1 MGIDLV
7 AAWVLTLS
15 LHAGVLLLA
24 AWLVDR
30 GALRTMPA
38 WRELLWRVALF
49 GALASASA
57 QALLGSPL
65 SPQLPLPVTAQM
77 VSVPS
82 TIERSAA
89 DSVKSNSQPESASA
103 LARVAHPATVTAQ
116 LPVAARTAT
125 ASSGWSRVVVAA
137 WLAGVVLTLLRVAF
151 HWLQLQRALARA
163 RASTDPAIDVYA
175 AALASHARIAT
186 PRVALLPGLA
196 SPIAASGARIVLPL
210 WVADALDHD
219 QMQAMLAHEIAHLA
233 RRDPAWKLATA
244 ICCAWLWFLPTLTA
258 RRRLD
263 ELAELSCDAW
273 AVRHL
278 GNGRALAECL
288 AECAGRC
295 GDFDPVLAPA
305 MASRASP
312 FLQRID
318 HLLEGHPMNMRLT
331 RTRALAAVLLS
342 LLLCAGVLPG
352 FTAPA
357 GAQPAPPSPPARP
370 VPPAPPRLPV
380 KGDGTHIHISRDAGL
395 AGETTL
401 VEVGDDQH
409 SYSATIHGRISF
421 NDSDDDVA
429 SLAEGGTAS
438 FVETRAGV
446 RHRVD
451 YANRGGQLERRYFV
465 DDREQAV
472 DAAGREWLA
481 RIIATLVRESAI
493 DVEGRVQRLRA
504 KGGADAVLEEIAR
517 IESGYARGAYLKQL
531 AAGGTLSSTQVTR
544 ALGLVDGIDSDYERR
559 NALSAIGSSQSLDAA
574 QQKLVIEQAGKV
586 ESDYERAELLTALLP
601 KLAPDAGLRSAW
613 LAAANGIDSDFEHR
627 RALSALLATNTLD
640 DDTLATVIDAA
651 KTIGSD
657 FERRTLLADAIEHAR
672 DADRLAD
679 VYVAGSTGIGSDF
692 EHREALLA
700 LMHASGFGHRG
711 ARAVL
716 DAAGSIGS
724 DHECS
729 ELLVALAQVMPGDA
743 DLIERYRAAAR
754 RLGDFERAAAER
766 ALDRFAG

>member
-1 MGIDLV
+1 M
-7 AAWVLTLS
+7 
-15 LHAGVLLLA
+15 
-24 AWLVDR
+24 
-30 GALRTMPA
+30 
-38 WRELLWRVALF
+38 
-49 GALASASA
+49 
-57 QALLGSPL
+57 
-65 SPQLPLPVTAQM
+65 
-77 VSVPS
+77 
-82 TIERSAA
+82 
-89 DSVKSNSQPESASA
+89 
-103 LARVAHPATVTAQ
+103 
-116 LPVAARTAT
+116 
-125 ASSGWSRVVVAA
+125 
-137 WLAGVVLTLLRVAF
+137 
-151 HWLQLQRALARA
+151 
-163 RASTDPAIDVYA
+163 
-175 AALASHARIAT
+175 
-186 PRVALLPGLA
+186 ALLPGLA
-196 SPIAASGARIVLPL
+196 SPIAASGARIVLPS
-210 WVADALDHD
+210 WVSDALDRN
-219 QMQAMLAHEIAHLA
+219 QIQAMLAHEVAHLA

-244 ICCAWLWFLPTLTA
+244 LCCACLWFLPTLPA

-263 ELAELSCDAW
+263 EVAELSCDAW
-273 AVRHL
+273 AMRHL
-278 GNGRALAECL
+278 GDGRALAECL
-288 AECAGRC
+288 AECAGRRD
-295 GDFDPVLAPA
+295 GFDPVLAPA
-305 MASRASP
+305 MARHASP
-312 FLQRID
+312 FLQRIE
-318 HLLEGHPMNMRLT
+318 HLLEGHPMNMRIT
-331 RTRALAAVLLS
+331 RAHALAAAALS
-342 LLLCAGVLPG
+342 LVLCAGALPG
-352 FTAPA
+352 FSAPA
-357 GAQPAPPSPPARP
+357 GAQPAPPSPPAP
-370 VPPAPPRLPV
+370 PAPPAPPRPPV
-380 KGDGTHIHISRDAGL
+380 KGDGTHIHISRNAGL
-395 AGETTL
+395 AGETTV

-421 NDSDDDVA
+421 NESDDDVA
-429 SLAEGGTAS
+429 SLADGGTAS

-446 RHRVD
+446 RRRVD
-451 YANRGGQLERRYFV
+451 YASRDGKLERRYFV

-531 AAGGTLSSTQVTR
+531 VAGGALSSAQVTR

-559 NALSAIGSSQSLDAA
+559 NALGAIGSSQSLDAG
-574 QQKLVIEQAGKV
+574 QQKLVVEQAGKV

-613 LAAANGIDSDFEHR
+613 LAAANGIESDFEHR

-651 KTIGSD
+651 KTIRSD

-672 DADRLAD
+672 DADRIAD
-679 VYVAGSTGIGSDF
+679 AYVAGSTGIGSDF

-700 LMHASGFGHRG
+700 LVHASGFGRGG

-729 ELLVALAQVMPGDA
+729 ELLAELAKVMPGDA